1 MVSRQHLTVSEFL
14 PVVHPNLHLHFE
26 ERIHIAITSSSMVI
40 NDSKIPYQNSHNE
53 QKLVLMIKLIKKY
66 QELQY

>member
-1 MVSRQHLTVSEFL
+1 M
-14 PVVHPNLHLHFE
+14 HPNLHLHFE